1 MKYRVDELLV
11 SKGLCE
17 SRAKAQALIMAGK
30 VRSGDHRLDK
40 PGKKIPE
47 DTPLTVEQ
55 PPPFVSRAGE
65 KLDAFLKEY
74 PIAVENCDILDI
86 GASTGGFTDCLLQRG
101 ANSATCVDVGRA
113 QLHHKLL
120 THPKVT
126 NLEKLNARHLTAES
140 LPLADYPLIV
150 MDLSFISLTKVLPNI
165 WQFLRP
171 GGHLIALIKPQF
183 EASKEEVSKG
193 QGIIKDPEIHA
204 RIQQEILDFAQ
215 QELLGSELVGQIDSP
230 IKGTDG
236 NQEFLIGLRK
246 QG

>member
-11 SKGLCE
+11 LKGLCE

-30 VRSGDHRLDK
+30 VRIGDHCIDK
-40 PGKKIPE
+40 PGRKIPE
-47 DTPLTVEQ
+47 ETLLSIDQ

-65 KLDAFLKEY
+65 KLNAFLEAY
-74 PIAVENCDILDI
+74 PLSVEGCAILDI

-101 ANSATCVDVGRA
+101 AASATCVDVGRA

-120 THPKVT
+120 TDPRVT
-126 NLEKLNARHLTAES
+126 NLEKINARHLKADQ
-140 LPLADYPLIV
+140 LPQPTYPFIV
-150 MDLSFISLTKVLPNI
+150 MDLSFISLKKVLPQA
-165 WQFLRP
+165 WALLQSS
-171 GGHLIALIKPQF
+171 GHLIALIKPQF
-183 EASKEEVSKG
+183 EATKEEVDKG

-204 RIQQEILDFAQ
+204 RIHKEIVRFALE
-215 QELLGSELVGQIDSP
+215 ELPDSALIGSLDSP

-246 QG
+246 GS